1 MREVETTFLIPSYSR
16 SFFASARCAMCIPSS
31 HIDNWTQRTFSNPR
45 LISRLSGNFTNLL
58 HLWLTGFSLTNYSLY
73 LLKVQAHNQVK
84 QLQHRDIKPHNVLLT
99 KDYSP
104 VLMDFGSAAP
114 ARITPANLKE
124 AAYLQASNHHCFHFK
139 VFHFYRT
146 RLQSAAP

>member
-1 MREVETTFLIPSYSR
+1 M
-16 SFFASARCAMCIPSS
+16 
-31 HIDNWTQRTFSNPR
+31 
-45 LISRLSGNFTNLL
+45 TN
-58 HLWLTGFSLTNYSLY
+58 HSLY
-73 LLKVQAHNQVK
+73 LLTVQFQNKVK

-124 AAYLQASNHHCFHFK
+124 AAYLQASNHH
-139 VFHFYRT
+139 
-146 RLQSAAP
+146 L